1 MNNCISLPFKPTRKG
16 VTVMLQ
22 RLLGLVAASLF
33 VLSVA
38 GAALAEE
45 VKGKITKVGGEGRE
59 ITVQTKDGKE
69 VKVSI
74 SGSRTTIE
82 GVKGRSDF
90 KEGQSVTVEHEGGD
104 AKNVKVAK

>member
-1 MNNCISLPFKPTRKG
+1 
-16 VTVMLQ
+16 MLQ
-22 RLLGLVAASLF
+22 KFLSLIAASFFL
-33 VLSVA
+33 LSVA
-38 GAALAEE
+38 GAALADE

-59 ITVQTKDGKE
+59 ITVETKDGKE
-69 VKVSI
+69 VKLSI

-82 GVKGRSDF
+82 GVKGRSEL